1 MAVEQVLMTTTD
13 TPLSLAVQINNA
25 HGDACRAAQT
35 AIAHARRAGQLLIE
49 AKAELEHG
57 SWLAWLGEHCPT
69 IPERTAQAYM
79 RVARDW
85 PTLEAKAQHVADLP
99 LRDALALLA
108 EPRDDEPAADT
119 EEMPTLVA
127 NPTADELLAWIK
139 AMSRRTDAADLL
151 FKNDLE
157 AHGPLPTPDTAEGWM
172 VCFKETDEF
181 LRRAIRLKLEQQHE
195 CVLVFDAIS
204 AFDAATPTA
213 DWRAEI
219 DADTARLTAFLTEMK
234 GAGVS

>member
-1 MAVEQVLMTTTD
+1 MSDNEQTLVTTPD
-13 TPLSLAVQINNA
+13 TPLSLAAQINAA
-25 HGDACRAAQT
+25 HDDACRAAQS
-35 AIAHARRAGQLLIE
+35 AVAHARRAGQLLIE
-49 AKAELEHG
+49 AKAGLAHG
-57 SWLAWLGEHCPT
+57 SWLSWLGEHCPT
-69 IPERTAQAYM
+69 ISERTAQAYM

-85 PTLEAKAQHVADLP
+85 PVLEANPQRVADLP

-108 EPRDDEPAADT
+108 EPKDDEPVADL
-119 EEMPTLVA
+119 EDVAPLGA
-127 NPTADELLAWIK
+127 NPTADELLAWIE

-157 AHGPLPTPDTAEGWM
+157 AHKNLPTPDTAEGWM

-181 LRRAIRLKLEQQHE
+181 LRRAIQLKLEAQRDF
-195 CVLVFDAIS
+195 VLVFDAIS

-219 DADTARLTAFLTEMK
+219 DADTERLTAFLAELK
-234 GAGVS
+234 GAGA